1 MVICLLSSRKG
12 DIIQTF
18 LPKPDFAETAQVLDR
33 QRLNKQALEAWQ
45 IMLTNLKL
53 DPEGNHREPKGWYNH
68 PAALMWRGHEMAL
81 LEYIR
86 AMVSE
91 WILRGYKSTILD
103 KAEATMVTAIDR
115 GLVVYPCAD
124 MPAWYKVPRTRNAI
138 TKSHRI
144 ALLSKNYEW
153 YSQFGW
159 REDTGTAPESYEYVW
174 RKA

>member
-1 MVICLLSSRKG
+1 M
-12 DIIQTF
+12 
-18 LPKPDFAETAQVLDR
+18 LDKR
-33 QRLNKQALEAWQ
+33 RLNKQALEAWQ

-53 DPEGNHREPKGWYNH
+53 DPEGNYREPKGWYNH
-68 PAALMWRGHEMAL
+68 PATLMWRGHDMAL

-91 WILRGYKSTILD
+91 WILRGCKSTVLD

-115 GLVVYPCAD
+115 GLVVYPYAD
-124 MPAWYKVPRTRNAI
+124 MPRWYKVPETLDSI

-144 ALLSKNYEW
+144 ALLSKNYSW
-153 YSQFGW
+153 YSRWGW
-159 REDTGTAPESYEYVW
+159 EEDEGTQPESYEYIW

>member
-1 MVICLLSSRKG
+1 M
-12 DIIQTF
+12 
-18 LPKPDFAETAQVLDR
+18 LDKR
-33 QRLNKQALEAWQ
+33 RLNKQALEAWQ

-53 DPEGNHREPKGWYNH
+53 DPEGNYREPKGWYNH
-68 PAALMWRGHEMAL
+68 PATLMWRGHDMAL

-91 WILRGYKSTILD
+91 WILRGCKSTVLD

-115 GLVVYPCAD
+115 GLVVYPHAD
-124 MPAWYKVPRTRNAI
+124 MPRWYKVPETLDSI

-144 ALLSKNYEW
+144 ALLSKNYSW
-153 YSQFGW
+153 YSRWGW
-159 REDTGTAPESYEYVW
+159 EEDEGTQPESYEYIW

>member
-1 MVICLLSSRKG
+1 MIVHRRRRLK
-12 DIIQTF
+12 IQTF
-18 LPKPDFAETAQVLDR
+18 LPFPDFSKTASVLDR

-68 PAALMWRGHEMAL
+68 PAALMWRGHDMAL
-81 LEYIR
+81 LDYIR

-91 WILRGYKSTILD
+91 WTARGYKSTILD
-103 KAEATMVTAIDR
+103 KAEATMATAIDR
-115 GLVVYPCAD
+115 GLIVYPFPD
-124 MPAWYKVPRTRNAI
+124 MPKWFKVPRTRNAI

-144 ALLSKNYEW
+144 ALLSKNYKW